1 MLRRLAIGPFGVL
14 HAARPFPQPWFDQH
28 GGLYPTFHVLRG
40 LASLAGAS
48 LIEVAVSEPRNL
60 RALAVRTEGGA
71 VELWLANLTGD
82 TQLVSLDPSM
92 ASARVAVL
100 DEEGFVAATRSPDAM
115 DSFEKPLGATDI
127 SLDAYAVARIRFS

>member
-1 MLRRLAIGPFGVL
+1 L
-14 HAARPFPQPWFDQH
+14 Q
-28 GGLYPTFHVLRG
+28 
-40 LASLAGAS
+40 
-48 LIEVAVSEPRNL
+48 
-60 RALAVRTEGGA
+60 ALAVRGEGGA

-100 DEEGFVAATRSPDAM
+100 DEEGFVAATRSPVAM

-127 SLDAYAVARIRFS
+127 SLDANAVARIRFS